1 MQGKRRGGAAC
12 CNSGTWPPF
21 LFPRTPKL
29 TFPQETTRALASVSC
44 LAPTKVYHSWLCV
57 KSARF
62 GILPS
67 GAGGGEGVVDK
78 RAITVCVNDGKEGGG
93 GNERERERQT
103 DIGSDQKYY
112 PVWIICPQQRKRDF
126 SWVTKRIGIPTL
138 AFRQL
143 T

>member
-1 MQGKRRGGAAC
+1 M
-12 CNSGTWPPF
+12 
-21 LFPRTPKL
+21 
-29 TFPQETTRALASVSC
+29 
-44 LAPTKVYHSWLCV
+44 
-57 KSARF
+57 
-62 GILPS
+62 
-67 GAGGGEGVVDK
+67 VDK